1 MNIVV
6 RLAWRNLWRHQ
17 RRTWLTVG
25 AMVFSNTL
33 LVFMISMQFGMYDL
47 MIDNTLKVFTGH
59 MQVQAPGYKDDQK
72 MRQTVRDIVPLAA
85 RLRAEFPDEKVAAR
99 GWAFALASSEE
110 RSYGVGIF
118 GVEPTFEPQVSSIP
132 GLIDEGR
139 YLADAESETPEIV
152 IGAVLA
158 RNLRVGVGDELT
170 LLGSGRDGSFAAA
183 VATIVGIFDSG
194 VPDVDRNIAEMTL
207 NAFQD
212 IFFMQGRGHQVVI
225 TAPSLRAAQEVLPE
239 IAASLP
245 AGENLV
251 VHDWDALQ
259 PGLKQAIKADMS
271 SAFFMYGI
279 LVILVAFSVLNTQL
293 MSVLERTHEFGIVM
307 SLGLKPGQLGR
318 LVMLETAFLGLIG
331 FALGAIGGA
340 ILTAY
345 FSVNGLSI
353 PGMEEMAA
361 NFNLPPRVYF
371 EATPW
376 TMAIGP
382 LVVFAFTLLAAV
394 YPALRLYR
402 LHPVEAM
409 RVN

>member
-47 MIDNTLKVFTGH
+47 MIDNTLKVFSGH
-59 MQVQAPGYKDDQK
+59 MQIQAPGYKDEQK
-72 MRQTVRDIVPLAA
+72 MRQTVPDIVPLAD
-85 RLRAEFPDEKVAAR
+85 RLRSEFPNESIAAR

-118 GVEPTFEPQVSSIP
+118 GVEPEFEPQVSSIP
-132 GLIDEGR
+132 GLIEEGR
-139 YLADAESETPEIV
+139 YVERSDIPEIV

-170 LLGSGRDGSFAAA
+170 LLGSGLDGSFAAA
-183 VATIVGIFDSG
+183 VVSIVGIFESG
-194 VPDVDRNIAEMTL
+194 VPEVDRNIAEMPL
-207 NAFQD
+207 SAFQD
-212 IFFMQGRGHQVVI
+212 IFFMQGAGHQVVV
-225 TAPSLRAAQEVLPE
+225 TAPSLEAAAIVQPDI
-239 IAASLP
+239 IAALP
-245 AGENLV
+245 ADADMV

-259 PGLKQAIKADMS
+259 PGLKQAIRADMS
-271 SAFFMYGI
+271 SAFFMYGV

-318 LVMLETAFLGLIG
+318 LVMLETAFLGLLG
-331 FALGAIGGA
+331 LVLGAIGGA
-340 ILTAY
+340 ILTTY

-361 NFNLPPRVYF
+361 NFNLPGRIYF
-371 EATPW
+371 EATPL

-382 LVVFAFTLLAAV
+382 FVVFVFTLLAAV
-394 YPALRLYR
+394 YPALRLYK

-409 RVN
+409 RAN